1 MEKGRLENRILDLEE
16 NVVRY
21 CITHF
26 ALFSLIFFALRCTIR
41 STTNCLAHY
50 FRLKR
55 NELSAERSQLF
66 QNGPSLTSTPFARQ
80 SSLQQELEAQEVGFF
95 SMIINNYWLRLSM
108 MWRIIQR
115 EEEVIVRGRS
125 WITASLIC
133 IILHIKRKTN
143 LIIILLFVQNIS
155 KFLTTTLPPRSLS
168 SARFQNFQQL
178 KELQNGVFTFSC
190 YFFWTKKLI
199 VCGAWKEQGI
209 KFQCFTDRSACHM
222 STGQGMKD
230 Y

>member
-21 CITHF
+21 CITHC

-41 STTNCLAHY
+41 SITNCLAHY

-95 SMIINNYWLRLSM
+95 SMIINNY
-108 MWRIIQR
+108 
-115 EEEVIVRGRS
+115 
-125 WITASLIC
+125 
-133 IILHIKRKTN
+133 
-143 LIIILLFVQNIS
+143 
-155 KFLTTTLPPRSLS
+155 
-168 SARFQNFQQL
+168 
-178 KELQNGVFTFSC
+178 
-190 YFFWTKKLI
+190 
-199 VCGAWKEQGI
+199 
-209 KFQCFTDRSACHM
+209 
-222 STGQGMKD
+222 
-230 Y
+230 